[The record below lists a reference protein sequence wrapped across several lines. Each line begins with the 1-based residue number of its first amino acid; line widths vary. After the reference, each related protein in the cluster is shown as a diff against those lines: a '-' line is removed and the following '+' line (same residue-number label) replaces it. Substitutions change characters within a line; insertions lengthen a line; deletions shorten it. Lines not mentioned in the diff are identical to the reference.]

1 MIVRYTLENRAT
13 TSNAEVGLTTPECID
28 DGGQF
33 MDTDGSI
40 IGYCDDSKQLGVTC
54 TEITEAE
61 LEERKA
67 RLANT
72 HECAIRSD
80 GQYSYIEALTD
91 DINGFMVAKA
101 YPSNAVVH
109 YYTNGDSSC
118 EFYSDRAEGRK
129 KYWKGGNIPLDKYS
143 QPDSDSQL
151 LSYYSELVGV
161 NQEWYYF
168 FTTFDNMMS
177 FVNEN
182 KPISLNQTLE
192 TKMRENPSSV
202 KPNSIDNASYMYVA
216 SLSLSASGIKTTT
229 VYVKAEP
236 KDVFS

>member
-1 MIVRYTLENRAT
+1 MAIRADGHI
-13 TSNAEVGLTTPECID
+13 SYAESMLGATN
-28 DGGQF
+28 
-33 MDTDGSI
+33 GSDVI
-40 IGYCDDSKQLGVTC
+40 SVTRHISDDSVAH
-54 TEITEAE
+54 IY
-61 LEERKA
+61 ER
-67 RLANT
+67 
-72 HECAIRSD
+72 
-80 GQYSYIEALTD
+80 
-91 DINGFMVAKA
+91 
-101 YPSNAVVH
+101 
-109 YYTNGDSSC
+109 GDSTC
-118 EFYSDRAEGRK
+118 DFYSDRTEGRK
-129 KYWKGGNIPLDKYS
+129 KYWKSGNIPLDKYS

-229 VYVKAEP
+229 IYVKAEP